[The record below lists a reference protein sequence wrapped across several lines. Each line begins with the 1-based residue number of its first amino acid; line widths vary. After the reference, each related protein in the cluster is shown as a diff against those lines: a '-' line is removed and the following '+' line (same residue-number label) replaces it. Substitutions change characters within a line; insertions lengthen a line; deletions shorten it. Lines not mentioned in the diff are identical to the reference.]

1 MSYSILKMG
10 QGTKAQSKKSLNTL
24 ADMEQN
30 REITN
35 DQIDSQKKGNQ
46 MSGAATGAMMGYV
59 MAGSAGGPM
68 GMAIGAGIG
77 LLAGSL

>member
-1 MSYSILKMG
+1 MSYSILDMG
-10 QGTKAQSKKSLNTL
+10 NSTKGQSQKSLKTL

-35 DQIDSQKKGNQ
+35 DQIASQKKGNQ